1 MADLLTELEGFIGK
15 EAADKLRATPE
26 AATRLSRASEILNYY
41 DGETET
47 PPAPPRK
54 REDPPAPRSASG
66 TGDETLAQIMA
77 RLDSF
82 GDIDKKIADGV
93 NKVVETRGAELRGG
107 AVADSIKIT
116 RELTRLDARHR
127 VDFNEDLD
135 DTKLEAH
142 IAAAREAG
150 RPFRTV
156 TDAYEDMTRQAR
168 IDKQVAAGVEAGV
181 REKLKEKASAN
192 VPGVTPTGASPM
204 LTMLHKRPNGTTD
217 SGTHLD
223 EAARALEARLAERGE
238 QVA

>member
-1 MADLLTELEGFIGK
+1 MADLLTELEGFLGK

-223 EAARALEARLAERGE
+223 KAARALEERLNARGE

>member
-1 MADLLTELEGFIGK
+1 MADLLTELEGFLGK

-82 GDIDKKIADGV
+82 GDIDKKIAEGV

-127 VDFNEDLD
+127 ADFNEDLD

-156 TDAYEDMTRQAR
+156 TDAYDDMTRQAR
-168 IDKQVAAGVEAGV
+168 IDKQVAAG
-181 REKLKEKASAN
+181 
-192 VPGVTPTGASPM
+192 
-204 LTMLHKRPNGTTD
+204 
-217 SGTHLD
+217 D
-223 EAARALEARLAERGE
+223 EE
-238 QVA
+238 

>member
-1 MADLLTELEGFIGK
+1 MADLLTELEGFLGK

-66 TGDETLAQIMA
+66 TGDETLAQIME

-93 NKVVETRGAELRGG
+93 NKVVETRVAELRGG

-156 TDAYEDMTRQAR
+156 TDAYDDMTRQAR
-168 IDKQVAAGVEAGV
+168 IDKQVAAGVESGI

-223 EAARALEARLAERGE
+223 KAARALEARLAERGE

>member
-1 MADLLTELEGFIGK
+1 MADLLTELEGFLGK

-26 AATRLSRASEILNYY
+26 AATRLSRASEVLNYY

-54 REDPPAPRSASG
+54 REDPPAPRAASG

-82 GDIDKKIADGV
+82 GDIDKKITDGV

-127 VDFNEDLD
+127 ADFNEDLD

-156 TDAYEDMTRQAR
+156 TDAYDDMTRQAQ

-223 EAARALEARLAERGE
+223 RAARALEERLNARGE